1 MDAVLLVLF
10 PAAILGLFTFAVW
23 AIQTS
28 KV

>member
-10 PAAILGLFTFAVW
+10 PAGILSLFTFAVW